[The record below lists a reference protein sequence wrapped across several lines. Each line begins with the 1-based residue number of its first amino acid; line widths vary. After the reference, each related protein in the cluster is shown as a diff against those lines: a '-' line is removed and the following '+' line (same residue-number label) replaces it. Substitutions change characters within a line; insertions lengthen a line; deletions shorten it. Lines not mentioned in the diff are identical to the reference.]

1 MKRLAES
8 CLLALAG
15 ILIFLLSAG
24 GNNAVA
30 GTVHGTVIN
39 GTTGKPASGVEVILI
54 QLQGGMEPI
63 ANTKTDA
70 QGAFTFDNPG
80 LGAQP
85 MLLRAVFRGVNFHEP
100 APPGR
105 DTVSINVYEPT
116 ADSKTIEVPSHIIIF
131 QPNGNSLTV
140 GEEYSVHNKSNPPQ
154 AYFAAAGN
162 FQFALPENAQ
172 LKQIAAAGPAGMP
185 VIQAPIDKGK
195 NRYAIAYA
203 FHPGDSDIRVA
214 YDLPYPND
222 AATVKIPT
230 TYGGGR
236 LLVVAPPTVSV
247 TGDGLQAAGQEQ
259 GMNIYQR
266 ASVATSTVVAI
277 NLSGT
282 APPPSADNSGDAGSA
297 GGSQGQ
303 SGDSQASSGAAI
315 QVVPGRL
322 DSLKWPLV
330 IGFVFV
336 FGLAAYLLSKKQVAV
351 TIAGPAVTEHD
362 VPAAPAR
369 QKHAL
374 AASPAAVAP
383 SPAPTMA
390 AMDSAAGRSLDALKD
405 QIFRLELRRQA
416 GTISE
421 EEYAR
426 ERAKAEQVLRDL
438 VRG

>member
-1 MKRLAES
+1 MRRWTMRYLLPAAGTLAF
-8 CLLALAG
+8 CLSL
-15 ILIFLLSAG
+15 G
-24 GNNAVA
+24 GRDAAA

-39 GTTGKPASGVEVILI
+39 GTTGMPASGVEVILI

-70 QGAFTFDNPG
+70 QGAFTFDNPN
-80 LGAQP
+80 LGSQP

-105 DTVSINVYEPT
+105 DTVSIKVYEPT
-116 ADSKTIEVPSHIIIF
+116 ADSKTIEVPSHIVIF
-131 QPNGNSLTV
+131 QPNGDSLTV
-140 GEEYSVHNKSNPPQ
+140 GEEYSVHNKSSPPQ

-162 FQFALPENAQ
+162 FQFALPEKAQ

-195 NRYAIAYA
+195 NHYAIAYA

-214 YDLPYPND
+214 YDLPYPNE
-222 AATVKIPT
+222 AATVKLPT

-236 LLVVAPPTVSV
+236 LLVVAPPSVKVS
-247 TGDGLQAAGQEQ
+247 GDGLEAAGQEQ

-266 ASVATSTVVAI
+266 ASIATGTVVAVS
-277 NLSGT
+277 LSGT
-282 APPPSADNSGDAGSA
+282 APPPSGDNGGDSTGD
-297 GGSQGQ
+297 SQGQ
-303 SGDSQASSGAAI
+303 PGDSQASSGAAI

-336 FGLAAYLLSKKQVAV
+336 FGLGAYLLSKKQVAV
-351 TIAGPAVTEHD
+351 TVTGPSVAEHD
-362 VPAAPAR
+362 IPAAPAPP
-369 QKHAL
+369 KHAS
-374 AASPAAVAP
+374 AASPASAAP
-383 SPAPTMA
+383 TSAPTMA
-390 AMDSAAGRSLDALKD
+390 AMDSAAGKSLDALKD
-405 QIFRLELRRQA
+405 LIFRLELRRQA
-416 GTISE
+416 GTIPE